1 MVVGSIDGMGS
12 STGVGIGK
20 VILGGEAVRAGV
32 VTRHELR
39 RDYTTL
45 FRGVFIRKGTEVT
58 LRDRAIGAWLA
69 TGRKG
74 VIAGVAASAL
84 HGAPWV
90 DPAQPIEVAGVKGR
104 PQDGLVLRAE
114 RIAADEITRLS
125 GLPVTTRVRSAFDL
139 GRHLGRAES
148 LARLDALMWNQR
160 FSIDEVARLAHRRPR
175 VGGLAQLRELLPLI
189 DGGAASPRESRT
201 RLWLHDSGFPRPET
215 QIPVLSGSRP
225 VAFLDMGWS
234 QYGVAVE
241 YDGDHHRKDRRQYV
255 KDIERMRMLEAM
267 DWIVI
272 RVIAEELPAA
282 WLGRVEVALAARG
295 CHLRRV
301 AAPRGAPGAAA

>member
-1 MVVGSIDGMGS
+1 M
-12 STGVGIGK
+12 GVGTMSVMGE

-39 RDYTTL
+39 RDFTTL
-45 FRGVFIRKGTEVT
+45 FRGVFIRKGAEIT

-90 DPAQPIEVAGVKGR
+90 DPAHPIEVAGVKGR
-104 PQDGLVLRAE
+104 PQDGLIIRTEQV
-114 RIAADEITRLS
+114 ADDEVTQIG
-125 GLPVTTRVRSAFDL
+125 GLPVTSRLRTAFDL
-139 GRHLGRAES
+139 GRHLDRGAA

-160 FSIDEVARLAHRRPR
+160 FDVEDVARLADRHPR
-175 VGGLAQLRELLPLI
+175 ARGVRQLQELLPLV

-201 RLWLHDSGFPRPET
+201 RLRLHDNGFPRPET
-215 QIPVLSGSRP
+215 QIPVVMGSRP
-225 VAFLDMGWS
+225 VAFLDMGW
-234 QYGVAVE
+234 QRYGVAVE

-255 KDIERMRMLEAM
+255 KDIARLRMLEESG
-267 DWIVI
+267 WIVI
-272 RVIAEELPAA
+272 RVIAEDRPEE
-282 WLGRVEVALAARG
+282 WLARVEAALRSRG
-295 CHLRRV
+295 CV
-301 AAPRGAPGAAA
+301 FTPAAAPRGAPGAAA